1 MKAFAALLEK
11 LILTP
16 SRNRKLETLANY
28 FANTPD
34 PDRGY
39 TLAAITRDLTLR
51 NLKGGT
57 LKELTRA
64 RVDPVLFDLS
74 YDYVG
79 DMAETIALIWPTHR
93 SGELPSI
100 TELIE
105 LIEATPKTQLPEVIA
120 NLLDIANSN
129 ERWALIKL
137 VTGGLRIGVS
147 ARLAKTALSHY
158 SGKDLTDIEKIWHG
172 LEIPYSNLFA
182 WLDGKA
188 EKPEIQH
195 AKTFHPM
202 MLAHPIDEKKDFQRI
217 VPSDFQA
224 EWKWD
229 GIRVQLVFDSE
240 NRRIFSR
247 TGDDISAAFPEVVDN
262 LNGAG
267 VLDGELLVGHEF
279 VPMAFNCLQQRLNRK
294 KFVKKHLKEYPAFV
308 RVYDILFD
316 GTNDIRDRTL
326 TDRRQRLEQW
336 FLKNPQTHLDISEV
350 IDFQDWNGLG
360 QIRTQGAEAHGHEGV
375 MIKRKSSF
383 YEAGRLKD
391 KWFKWKRDPK
401 LVDAILMY
409 AQRGHGRRSSYYS
422 DFTFGV
428 WIGPQEGEG
437 EIVPIGK
444 AYSGFTDEE
453 LKELDKFVRAN
464 TVKSFGPVR
473 EVEKKLVVEVAFDS
487 AHESPRHKSGIA
499 LRFPRFHRIRWDK
512 PVNEVQT
519 LSDLRAAFLSLTE
532 EA

>member
-1 MKAFAALLEK
+1 MKAFAELLEK

-16 SRNRKLETLANY
+16 SRNRKLETLAHY
-28 FANTPD
+28 FAHTPD

-39 TLAAITRDLTLR
+39 ALAAITRDLTLK
-51 NLKGGT
+51 NLKGGI
-57 LKELTRA
+57 LKELARE
-64 RVDPVLFDLS
+64 RVDSVLFDLS

-79 DMAETIALIWPTHR
+79 DMAETIALIWPTYS
-93 SGELPSI
+93 SGDLPSV
-100 TELIE
+100 TEFIE
-105 LIEATPKTQLPEVIA
+105 WVETTPKPKLPEVIA
-120 NLLDIANSN
+120 RLMDIANPN

-158 SGKDLTDIEKIWHG
+158 SGKDLADIEKIWHG
-172 LEIPYSNLFA
+172 LEIPYSDLFA
-182 WLDGKA
+182 WLDGKR

-202 MLAHPIDEKKDFQRI
+202 MLAHPIDEKKDFPRI
-217 VPSDFQA
+217 LPSDFQA

-229 GIRVQLVFDSE
+229 GIRVQLVFDSD
-240 NRRIFSR
+240 NRRMFSR
-247 TGDDISAAFPEVVDN
+247 TGDDISAAFPDVVEN

-267 VLDGELLVGHEF
+267 VLDGELLVGQAFE
-279 VPMAFNCLQQRLNRK
+279 PMAFNCLQQRLNRK
-294 KFVKKHLKEYPAFV
+294 KVVKKHLNEYPAFV

-316 GTNDIRDRTL
+316 GNSDIRDQAL
-326 TDRRQRLEQW
+326 AHRRQHLEQW
-336 FLKNPQTHLDISEV
+336 FLKHPQTHLDLSEI
-350 IDFQDWNGLG
+350 IDFQNWDELG
-360 QIRTQGAEAHGHEGV
+360 QIRAQGAEVHGHEGV
-375 MIKRKSSF
+375 MIKRKSSI
-383 YEAGRLKD
+383 YEAGRPKD
-391 KWFKWKRDPK
+391 KWFKWKREPK
-401 LVDAILMY
+401 QVDAILMY
-409 AQRGHGRRSSYYS
+409 AQRGHGKRSSYYS

-428 WIGPQEGEG
+428 WLGPQGSDG

-464 TVKSFGPVR
+464 TVNSFGPVR

-499 LRFPRFHRIRWDK
+499 LRFPRIHRIRWEK
-512 PVNEVQT
+512 PINEVQT
-519 LSDLRAAFLSLTE
+519 LNDFRAIFLK
-532 EA
+532 

>member
-1 MKAFAALLEK
+1 
-11 LILTP
+11 
-16 SRNRKLETLANY
+16 
-28 FANTPD
+28 
-34 PDRGY
+34 
-39 TLAAITRDLTLR
+39 
-51 NLKGGT
+51 
-57 LKELTRA
+57 
-64 RVDPVLFDLS
+64 
-74 YDYVG
+74 
-79 DMAETIALIWPTHR
+79 
-93 SGELPSI
+93 
-100 TELIE
+100 
-105 LIEATPKTQLPEVIA
+105 
-120 NLLDIANSN
+120 
-129 ERWALIKL
+129 
-137 VTGGLRIGVS
+137 
-147 ARLAKTALSHY
+147 
-158 SGKDLTDIEKIWHG
+158 
-172 LEIPYSNLFA
+172 
-182 WLDGKA
+182 
-188 EKPEIQH
+188 
-195 AKTFHPM
+195 
-202 MLAHPIDEKKDFQRI
+202 
-217 VPSDFQA
+217 
-224 EWKWD
+224 
-229 GIRVQLVFDSE
+229 
-240 NRRIFSR
+240 
-247 TGDDISAAFPEVVDN
+247 VVDN

-294 KFVKKHLKEYPAFV
+294 KFVKKHLKEHPAFV